1 MVEKLPRTDVI
12 EVISISRG
20 TQVGYTE
27 KCVVLW
33 RVDVH

>member
-20 TQVGYTE
+20 THVGFPVNH
-27 KCVVLW
+27 VVL
-33 RVDVH
+33 